1 MAEHCMHMVIWSEVY
16 YRRYAAAACHG
27 KRGPSTDSQSE
38 GPAPAAAVAP
48 HRAVQPRLISS
59 KFPRSAMF
67 DLCCSDEAAA
77 AADEEELEPR
87 WDDGVAAT
95 IGTRPQVCPAPLFSA
110 GPC

>member
-1 MAEHCMHMVIWSEVY
+1 
-16 YRRYAAAACHG
+16 
-27 KRGPSTDSQSE
+27 
-38 GPAPAAAVAP
+38 
-48 HRAVQPRLISS
+48 
-59 KFPRSAMF
+59 MF